1 MFSLGDFLYGFT
13 EWLRTTPVLELSIWI
28 SNTRLS
34 LAIGTHFWVIPILQ
48 VLHILAIAMAFGSV
62 LMINMR
68 ILGLSGGS
76 RTMTQTV
83 RRFVPWIWWSLLVLI
98 VTGIGMIM
106 GEPIRELVNP
116 IFWIKMI
123 LVVAMILLSLGFQAT
138 AGRHMATWE
147 TTHDGRV
154 SVRIGA
160 VGIILLW
167 CAIMA
172 AGRWIAYAPV

>member
-1 MFSLGDFLYGFT
+1 MFSLGDFLYAFT
-13 EWLRTTPVLELSIWI
+13 EWLRSTPLVELAIWI
-28 SNTRLS
+28 SNQPLS

-62 LMINMR
+62 VMINMR
-68 ILGLSGGS
+68 ILGVAGGS
-76 RTMTQTV
+76 RTMARTV
-83 RRFVPWIWWSLLVLI
+83 QRFVPWIWWSLLVL
-98 VTGIGMIM
+98 VATGIGMIV
-106 GEPIRELVNP
+106 GEPVRELVNP

-123 LVVAMILLSLGFQAT
+123 LVVAMILLSLGFQAG
-138 AGRHMATWE
+138 ARRHMATWE
-147 TTHDGRV
+147 TTHDGSV
-154 SVRIGA
+154 AVRIGA